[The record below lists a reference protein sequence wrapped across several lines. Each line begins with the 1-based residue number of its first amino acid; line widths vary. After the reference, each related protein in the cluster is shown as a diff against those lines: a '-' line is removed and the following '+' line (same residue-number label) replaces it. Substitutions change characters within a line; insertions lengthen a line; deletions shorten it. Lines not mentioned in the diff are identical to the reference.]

1 MTFVWLLCVH
11 STEVHPHC
19 WRQLPHQADS
29 RTEGLDVHLNL
40 AGIESH
46 VLRPMIT
53 AFILPG
59 SARSASTMWC

>member
-1 MTFVWLLCVH
+1 MTSVCLLCVY
-11 STEVHPHC
+11 STQIHPQC
-19 WRQLPHQADS
+19 WMQLLHQADS
-29 RTEGLDVHLNL
+29 HTEGVDVHLNL

-59 SARSASTMWC
+59 SACSASTMWC